1 MINVYINE
9 VKLVLGER
17 LKKVMLFGSYARGD
31 FDEESDIDIMLM
43 IDDDESNLNK
53 YDDILTPIEVNINL
67 NNDVFIVPVLMSE
80 KKFEKYENV
89 VPFYRNVVNEGVIL
103 YEQ

>member
-1 MINVYINE
+1 M
-9 VKLVLGER
+9 
-17 LKKVMLFGSYARGD
+17 
-31 FDEESDIDIMLM
+31 
-43 IDDDESNLNK
+43 NK